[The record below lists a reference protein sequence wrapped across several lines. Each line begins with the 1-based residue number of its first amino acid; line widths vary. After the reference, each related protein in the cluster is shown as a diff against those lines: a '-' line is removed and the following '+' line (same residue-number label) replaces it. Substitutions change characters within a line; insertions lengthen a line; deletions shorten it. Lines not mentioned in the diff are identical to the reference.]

1 MSATQARATRRVSQP
16 GSVVGPESDAR
27 HRRDHEVESV
37 GGIASV
43 SGGSLSGPARSR
55 VLEDRHRPAMGADEA
70 ARRARGNARGR
81 GGPAACR
88 SRRELGIGVQPRLV
102 RAPVEARAP
111 VVDELANIVE
121 RNPVAPVDALELVGP
136 TCTDEAVVQV
146 VEDVLRNVDT
156 DRIHGCVGHAGDDID
171 QCGLFQ
177 SSLSARLGACL
188 VTSTRLLKLLALLQ
202 SRRTWTGAE
211 LAERLGGRPAD
222 RASGRR
228 SGCGAWATPS
238 TRLPAP
244 RAAISLAQ
252 APSCRRPARRR
263 RGRSRRDRAGTAADT
278 VAGIEDRLGALA
290 KLE

>member
-43 SGGSLSGPARSR
+43 SGGVTERSSQVE
-55 VLEDRHRPAMGADEA
+55 VLEDRHRPAMGADE
-70 ARRARGNARGR
+70 RQRVGL
-81 GGPAACR
+81 GGTHVDEVDLLPVDR
-88 SRRELGIGVQPRLV
+88 RRELGIGVQPGLV
-102 RAPVEARAP
+102 RAPVEACAP

-177 SSLSARLGACL
+177 SSLSARLRACSRPRPACSSCSRCCSRAGRGPAL
-188 VTSTRLLKLLALLQ
+188 SSPSGSGSAGGPCVGTST
-202 SRRTWTGAE
+202 
-211 LAERLGGRPAD
+211 
-222 RASGRR
+222 
-228 SGCGAWATPS
+228 GCGAWATPVHA
-238 TRLPAP
+238 AP
-244 RAAISLAQ
+244 GAAGGYQ
-252 APSCRRPARRR
+252 
-263 RGRSRRDRAGTAADT
+263 
-278 VAGIEDRLGALA
+278 LGAGAELPP
-290 KLE
+290 LLLDDDEP